1 MMEYNPP
8 KDAILTIIKKLD
20 SGDTSRALIESKEM
34 LSSYP
39 GSYILYNLIGI
50 IYAKIQEF
58 DQALSHYEK
67 ALEIFPKY
75 SDVYNNLGLLYSDKN
90 LYRLS
95 RQSFEKAI
103 ILNPNFKQA
112 IINLSWLH
120 FNQSE
125 YLLSFDLVIKS
136 ILIDQNDEKTLIIL
150 GNLLNKI
157 QFGKCYEILYEPI
170 IVLLTKFNHVQPR
183 NIAHSLIGLIKHDD
197 VMKELLKIEILKV
210 SNIEFLDILKKL
222 SNFKILITLMEL
234 APVPDVEVETILTQ
248 IRKRLIKEKISDHF
262 YPAISQFITALSCQ
276 CNINEFLYTETQTE
290 TVAIKDLEAQIF
302 NKIKNNSN
310 LSIMD
315 INLLSMYK
323 PLEGLDWA
331 IQINKSSIPEH
342 LSTRITEY
350 EEEKIIKKN
359 IKKYKLDEGVTSI
372 KVREQYEENPYP
384 RWIKPLIYNSNT
396 SIIDFFNKHKIKLK
410 ESNNFNLHNPE
421 ILVAGCGT
429 GQHAIN
435 TASIFKQ
442 SNITAIDLS
451 INSLSYALRK
461 SKELKINNITF
472 FQCDILNVA
481 MMKKKFDII
490 ESVGVIHHMQDPM
503 SGLSALLSVLNKN
516 GLLKLGL
523 YSSLGRRNI
532 TEYKK
537 KYLSSDI
544 NLELSRIK
552 EHRKNIAENVSE
564 KILSIMKFNDFYSLS
579 EFRDMV
585 LHFQEHTF
593 NIKDIKK
600 ILSDF
605 NLFFCGFNIDY
616 MNASHQNFDVY
627 DLDYWFDLE
636 QKNPDLFQSM
646 YQFWCQKTSENL

>member
-157 QFGKCYEILYEPI
+157 QFGKCYKILYEPI